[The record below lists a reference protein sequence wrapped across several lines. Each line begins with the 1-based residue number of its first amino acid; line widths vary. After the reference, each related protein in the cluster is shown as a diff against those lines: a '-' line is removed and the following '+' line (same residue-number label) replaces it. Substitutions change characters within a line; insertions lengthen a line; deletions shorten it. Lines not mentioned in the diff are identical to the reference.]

1 MQAGRVDGDLQWHSV
16 PSPKLAFASV
26 LESGDTLGRGV
37 YLTSRETTDLFKAS
51 GDTWTSVPLPGL
63 SLDIA
68 SIVEDP
74 FQSGRFYVGTGGQGI
89 FIYGGSGGGESPV
102 YSAGSGGGTK

>member
-1 MQAGRVDGDLQWHSV
+1 M
-16 PSPKLAFASV
+16 

-74 FQSGRFYVGTGGQGI
+74 FHPGRFYLGTGGQGV
-89 FIYGGSGGGESPV
+89 FIYGGSSGGGDSSV